1 MVHPLFLI
9 VPDTLLLGLL
19 EGEVGDLSLLEHH
32 FSSLFYLTFRCFRGT
47 SPVYHPRNM
56 IVL

>member
-1 MVHPLFLI
+1 MVHPLLLT
-9 VPDTLLLGLL
+9 VLDTLLLGLL
-19 EGEVGDLSLLEHH
+19 EGEVGDLSLLEYH
-32 FSSLFYLTFRCFRGT
+32 FFSLFYLAFCCLRGT